1 MGNRITLFI
10 VATGALLAFHGAAS
24 GQEVNSD
31 VNVPPPRALVS
42 GAPAVNGL
50 VGGTESVFRS
60 SDQVFVGR
68 VAQAVEGGMD
78 EADTRGEIGHFM
90 TSLLVRAGIIAFD
103 SPPAGLADS
112 GKKSEDGSRPAWT
125 GPTPMALSV
134 GQRARS
140 ESVRRR

>member
-10 VATGALLAFHGAAS
+10 VATGALLAFHGSAS

-103 SPPAGLADS
+103 SPPAELAASVEDS
-112 GKKSEDGSRPAWT
+112 KDESRPAWT
-125 GPTPMALSV
+125 GPTPMVLSA
-134 GQRARS
+134 GMTGRAAS
-140 ESVRRR
+140 IRRR

>member
-10 VATGALLAFHGAAS
+10 VATGALFAINGSAR

-50 VGGTESVFRS
+50 LGGTESVFRA
-60 SDQVFVGR
+60 SDQVFVGPM
-68 VAQAVEGGMD
+68 AEAVEGGMD
-78 EADTRGEIGHFM
+78 EAEMRGELGHFM
-90 TSLLVRAGIIAFD
+90 TSLLVRAGIIAFE

-112 GKKSEDGSRPAWT
+112 GESAEDGSRPAWT
-125 GPTPMALSV
+125 GPAPMALSV
-134 GQRARS
+134 SQRARS
-140 ESVRRR
+140 ESVRGR